1 MIHDPEVL
9 ILDEPTDGLDPNQKH
24 HVRSLINEMS
34 RDKAIIVSTHIL
46 EEVEAVC
53 TDTVII
59 SDGKLVKSGTP
70 EELLKSDP
78 DHNSIV
84 VLTKKKDA
92 TQVKDVLSTL
102 GFVSEIGQ
110 RTARHNCL
118 TFRVNTKKKAKSLS
132 QVNKLIRDRDLPVE
146 EVYMAKG
153 ALDKVFRQITTKA
166 ERRDGKNA

>member
-1 MIHDPEVL
+1 MIFVPWLNSCD
-9 ILDEPTDGLDPNQKH
+9 I
-24 HVRSLINEMS
+24 SLINEMS

-84 VLTKKKDA
+84 VLTKKKD
-92 TQVKDVLSTL
+92 
-102 GFVSEIGQ
+102 G
-110 RTARHNCL
+110 
-118 TFRVNTKKKAKSLS
+118 
-132 QVNKLIRDRDLPVE
+132 LPQLQFLFF
-146 EVYMAKG
+146 YLKR
-153 ALDKVFRQITTKA
+153 LHHLKQL
-166 ERRDGKNA
+166 